1 MHFFPEASYAVLR
14 ERKRANNLW
23 IFTAILSAGGQF
35 LRILHNNWDVQDD
48 ISSNEF
54 YKQMLSTAST
64 ASGGSSYA
72 FTRLVRVKPFD
83 IGIIKFI
90 TMPQKVMTSSYNSTR
105 YWQIEYY
112 PDKLSFPLFLYLQ
125 IVDYIHFIMFKKNIS
140 HYFISQKFMILYLEF
155 HLNISYKIL

>member
-1 MHFFPEASYAVLR
+1 MAVHNNIFFSEASYAVLR

-72 FTRLVRVKPFD
+72 FTRLVRVKPFN
-83 IGIIKFI
+83 IG
-90 TMPQKVMTSSYNSTR
+90 N
-105 YWQIEYY
+105 
-112 PDKLSFPLFLYLQ
+112 
-125 IVDYIHFIMFKKNIS
+125 
-140 HYFISQKFMILYLEF
+140 
-155 HLNISYKIL
+155 